1 MEFNQT
7 IRDLQSRFDEA
18 QQAASAL
25 AEGLQAA
32 ADVQAERPASAPPRS
47 LHDVCQVAAGVNC
60 G

>member
-47 LHDVCQVAAGVNC
+47 LHDV
-60 G
+60 